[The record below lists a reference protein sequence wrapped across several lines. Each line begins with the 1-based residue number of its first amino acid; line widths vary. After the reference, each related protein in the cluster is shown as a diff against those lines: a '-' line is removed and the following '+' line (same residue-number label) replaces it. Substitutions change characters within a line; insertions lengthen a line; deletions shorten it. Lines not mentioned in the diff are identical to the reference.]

1 MPPVSRTSLPGTSD
15 SLSRLILGAWR
26 LADHSERTSPEAITG
41 LVETSLA
48 EGITTVDHADIYGNY
63 AVEEIFGRALGGQS
77 ALRGR
82 LELVSKCGIKLVSPK
97 RPEHRLKTY
106 DTSREHITESVH
118 NSLWNL
124 RTDYLDVLLIHRPDP
139 LMNADE
145 MAEAFTALRQ
155 AGKVKHFGVSNFTP
169 SQFGLIQ
176 SRLDFPLVTNQIEFS
191 VLHLPP
197 LYDGTLDQCQQLRV
211 PPMAWSPL
219 AGGKLFANTDE
230 RTTKTGLALQKV
242 GEELGGVSVEQVA
255 LAWIMKH
262 PANAMPVLGTGRLE
276 RIRESARAASLRLS
290 RDQWFEILRAS
301 AGQEVP

>member
-1 MPPVSRTSLPGTSD
+1 
-15 SLSRLILGAWR
+15 
-26 LADHSERTSPEAITG
+26 
-41 LVETSLA
+41 
-48 EGITTVDHADIYGNY
+48 VDHADIYGNY

-82 LELVSKCGIKLVSPK
+82 LELVSKCGIKLLSPK

-118 NSLWNL
+118 ASLRNL

-169 SQFGLIQ
+169 SQFALIQ

-191 VLHLPP
+191 VLYLPP

-219 AGGKLFANTDE
+219 AGGKLFTNTDE
-230 RTTKTGLALQKV
+230 RSTKTGVALQKV
-242 GEELGGVSVEQVA
+242 GEELGGAGVEQVA

-262 PANAMPVLGTGRLE
+262 PANAMPVLGTGRPE
-276 RIRESARAASLRLS
+276 RIRESARAASLQLS
-290 RDQWFEILRAS
+290 RDQWFEILAAS

>member
-1 MPPVSRTSLPGTSD
+1 MPPVSRTPLPGSSD
-15 SLSRLILGAWR
+15 SLSRLVLGAWR
-26 LADHSERTSPEAITG
+26 LADHAERTPPEAITG
-41 LVETSLA
+41 LLETSLA

-63 AVEEIFGRALGGQS
+63 AVEEIFGRALDGQS
-77 ALRGR
+77 TLRGR

-97 RPEHRLKTY
+97 RPEHALKTY
-106 DTSREHITESVH
+106 DTSREHITQSVH
-118 NSLWNL
+118 NSLRNL

-169 SQFGLIQ
+169 SQFALIQ

-191 VLHLPP
+191 VLYLPP

-219 AGGKLFANTDE
+219 AGGKLFTNTDE
-230 RTTKTGLALQKV
+230 RSTKTGLALQKV
-242 GEELGGVSVEQVA
+242 GEELGGASVEQVA

-262 PANAMPVLGTGRLE
+262 PANAMPVLGTGRPE
-276 RIRESARAASLRLS
+276 RIRESARAASLQLS
-290 RDQWFEILRAS
+290 RDQWFEILAAS

>member
-1 MPPVSRTSLPGTSD
+1 V
-15 SLSRLILGAWR
+15 LGAWR
-26 LADHSERTSPEAITG
+26 LADHAERTSPEAITG

-63 AVEEIFGRALGGQS
+63 AVEETFGRALGGQS

-82 LELVSKCGIKLVSPK
+82 LELVSKCGIKLLSPE

-118 NSLWNL
+118 ASLRNL

-169 SQFGLIQ
+169 SQFALIQ
-176 SRLDFPLVTNQIEFS
+176 SRLDFPMVTNQIEFS
-191 VLHLPP
+191 VLYLSP

-219 AGGKLFANTDE
+219 AGGKLFTNTDE
-230 RTTKTGLALQKV
+230 RSTKTGLALQKV
-242 GEELGGVSVEQVA
+242 GEELGGASVEQVA
-255 LAWIMKH
+255 LSWIMKH
-262 PANAMPVLGTGRLE
+262 PANAMPVLGTGRPE
-276 RIRESARAASLRLS
+276 RIRESAQAASLQLS
-290 RDQWFEILRAS
+290 RDQWFEILAAS